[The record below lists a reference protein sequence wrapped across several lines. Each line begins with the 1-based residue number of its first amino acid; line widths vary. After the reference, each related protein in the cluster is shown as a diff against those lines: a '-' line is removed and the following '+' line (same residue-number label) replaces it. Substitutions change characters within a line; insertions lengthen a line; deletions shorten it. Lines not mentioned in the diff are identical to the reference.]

1 MFTAVMSEVWL
12 INEQL
17 SSDWLE
23 GSLSLTHTHTHTA
36 EHGKRNIPFYF
47 NWRLE
52 RLRVFPLRPSV
63 RTH

>member
-23 GSLSLTHTHTHTA
+23 GSLSLSLTHTHTQPNT
-36 EHGKRNIPFYF
+36 ESGTFRFILTGD
-47 NWRLE
+47 WSVC
-52 RLRVFPLRPSV
+52 VFFL
-63 RTH
+63 